1 MHNKTRSAATR
12 LISLIALSLTVF
24 SFAVAKAASA
34 AVEVV
39 LHHDRPG
46 GTIHRT
52 IYGQFAEHLGRGIYE
67 GVWVGEKS
75 PIPNTRG
82 FRKDVL
88 AALQE
93 LKIPVIRWPGGCFAD
108 EYHWRDGI
116 GPRDK
121 RPVRINTH
129 WGGVEESNAFGTHEF
144 FDLIELLGAE
154 AYIAGNLGSGTPQEM
169 AEWLEYITS
178 DTESTLANLRRSNGR
193 DKPWKIA
200 YWGVGNESWG
210 CGGNMRPDYYADLY
224 RRYATFLKSPQDN
237 RPKFVASGGY
247 SELTVWTDVLSKNI
261 SGNIDGIS
269 HHYYTLP
276 TADWSK
282 KGAAVGFPEQEW
294 ISTLAGTLLLDDYI
308 QANKKVLEKNDPEGK
323 IKLYLDEWGTWYD
336 PAPGAIEGFL
346 YQENTLR
353 DAIVAAVNFNIFHR
367 HIDRVHMANIAQ
379 MVNVLQAMIL
389 TEGGKM
395 VKTPTY
401 HAFKMY
407 VPFQDATFLP
417 VEVKKVPR
425 YKLGDTSAPAAM
437 VTAAR
442 GRDGKVHL
450 GLVNLDPNREAPILA
465 NLKNYPAKTA
475 RGQLLTAERM
485 DARNTFDNP
494 DAVRPQAVEYEIG
507 AAGLQIKLP
516 PKSVVV
522 VSLE

>member
-12 LISLIALSLTVF
+12 LISLIALLLTVS
-24 SFAVAKAASA
+24 SFGVTKAASA

-154 AYIAGNLGSGTPQEM
+154 AYIAGNLGSGTPREM

-210 CGGNMRPDYYADLY
+210 CGGNMRPEYYADLY

-261 SGNIDGIS
+261 SGNIDGVS

-294 ISTLAGTLLLDDYI
+294 ISTLAGALLLDDYI

-367 HIDRVHMANIAQ
+367 HIDRVYMANIAQ

-425 YKLGDTSAPAAM
+425 YKLGDASVPAAM

-442 GRDGKVHL
+442 GSDGKVHL
-450 GLVNLDPNREAPILA
+450 GLVNLDPNREAPIVA

-494 DAVRPQAVEYEIG
+494 EAVRPQAVKYAID
-507 AAGLQIKLP
+507 AGGLRIDLP